1 MIRYLSIEEFG
12 QWYASARILESRF
25 IGKDW
30 AEVYSGEVLFL
41 AFGNSQI
48 DEVWLVGSLRKF
60 GLRLAI
66 TPSGLPSVGFATAKE
81 SADRATRIAEGLQ
94 FLRGRG
100 FHWIHLDFPPEWCT
114 SAPECEGFNRF
125 SKRTYRLQTLGLIE
139 PVESGFSSS
148 ARNMIQKARRVG
160 LSVSLSSDNTA
171 SMALIRSFLSSLN
184 LNHLIHRYTRM
195 QEILPTES
203 LVLINVTKGERVLWT
218 GLFLKEGKGMYYL
231 AGARN
236 RDYPENSANAFG
248 IHFAISHAHHE
259 GLAFFDFE
267 GSVIPAVEKFFQ
279 SFNPVRMDYF
289 AYEYQNPLLRWLR
302 TWKHM
307 LSFRKS

>member
-60 GLRLAI
+60 GFRLAI

-100 FHWIHLDFPPEWCT
+100 FHWIHLDFPPEWCV
-114 SAPECEGFNRF
+114 SDAECEGFQRME
-125 SKRTYRLQTLGLIE
+125 KRTYRLYVKGLSHEIE
-139 PVESGFSSS
+139 SDFS
-148 ARNMIQKARRVG
+148 APTRNMIHKARRIG
-160 LSVSLSSDNTA
+160 LQAVESSDPKE
-171 SMALIRSFLSSLN
+171 SISLIRSFLVDMGLESKARSYSLM
-184 LNHLIHRYTRM
+184 LDK
-195 QEILPTES
+195 LPKDS
-203 LVLINVTKGERVLWT
+203 LLAVNVTSAQRVLWA
-218 GLFLKEGKGMYYL
+218 GLFLKSGNGLYYL

-236 RDYPENSANAFG
+236 SEYSENSANAFG
-248 IHFAISHAHHE
+248 LHFAIGYARTSE
-259 GLAFFDFE
+259 VEFFDFE
-267 GSVIPAVEKFFQ
+267 GSSLPTIERFFLG
-279 SFNPVRMDYF
+279 FNPVRLDYYSF
-289 AYEYQNPLLRWLR
+289 DYQTPVLKWLR
-302 TWKHM
+302 KWRHVIVH
-307 LSFRKS
+307 R